1 MFQATSGRVA
11 IQDPRPIKDSQ
22 KDFHSTI
29 SDKLLSNKPQIG
41 EPGNIG
47 LQLEFVENENQ
58 REIYILV
65 TESNSSFSS
74 LITVIFITIVLIHF

>member
-1 MFQATSGRVA
+1 M
-11 IQDPRPIKDSQ
+11 QDPSPIKDSQ

-29 SDKLLSNKPQIG
+29 PDKIFSNKPQIG
-41 EPGNIG
+41 ETGNIG

-65 TESNSSFSS
+65 TNSNSSFSS
-74 LITVIFITIVLIHF
+74 LITVIFTIIFIIFTIVHIYIYTF